1 MLALSDKFSFTVKD
15 IPAGDF
21 IKAYA
26 DFLKKNDR
34 VEIPNWIEFVKTGT
48 LKELSPEDPNWLYT
62 RIAAVARKIYL
73 RPHCGVGTLQ
83 HLFGGKKR
91 FGTRKPHHSHAA
103 GKILRYSL
111 QQLEKLGVVS
121 RDKKCAEKKFAR
133 IITAAGQKE
142 LDIIANNL
150 GKEVYK
156 KK

>member
-1 MLALSDKFSFTVKD
+1 MLSLQEKFSFTVKD
-15 IPAGDF
+15 VPAGDF
-21 IKAYA
+21 IKAYS
-26 DFLKKNDR
+26 DYLKKNDR
-34 VEIPNWIEFVKTGT
+34 VEIPNWIEFAKTGKG
-48 LKELSPEDPNWLYT
+48 KELTPEDPNWLYT

-83 HLFGGKKR
+83 HLFGGKAKNGVKR
-91 FGTRKPHHSHAA
+91 KHHVTAA

-121 RDKKCAEKKFAR
+121 RDKKYTVKKFSR
-133 IITAAGQKE
+133 VITSEGQKE

-150 GKEVYK
+150 GKEIYK